1 MAKKVAIYTGFFL
14 PHLGGVER
22 YVDKLTTE
30 LEKIGYQCVI
40 ITTQHDESL
49 STKEHIDGRTIY
61 RLPTY
66 GLFKQRYPII
76 KKRYSRD
83 LLREIRSENFDY
95 CIINTRFHLTSLLGA
110 RLAKKQNIKV
120 SLIEHGTAHFSVD
133 NKILD
138 FFGMIYEH
146 ILTSI
151 IKRYVDSYYGV
162 SRNCN
167 KWLEHFGISAD
178 GVWYNAINPEDQN
191 VASNIYDETY
201 RKEDVVVSYAGRLI
215 KEKGILNLI
224 EAFESVCG
232 ELKSNKL
239 QLVVAGD
246 GPLREGLMLT
256 YKNNKNI
263 HFLGKLDFKEVM
275 SLYKRSDIFVNPS
288 LYPEGLPTA
297 VLEAGLMNSAIIATP
312 RGGTEE
318 VIIDKSHGIIVD
330 GSVDS
335 LKTALIEMIKN
346 TSMRKKSANNVKK
359 RIEKIFSWRSVAHC
373 VDKEIKENS

>member
-1 MAKKVAIYTGFFL
+1 MTKKVAIYTGFFL

-22 YVDKLTTE
+22 YVDKLTIE

-49 STKEHIDGRTIY
+49 PTKECIGGRTIY

-76 KKRYSRD
+76 KKRNNKD
-83 LLREIRSENFDY
+83 LLKKVESENFDY
-95 CIINTRFHLTSLLGA
+95 CIVNTRFHLTSLLGA

-146 ILTSI
+146 MLTFI

-162 SRNCN
+162 SRKCN
-167 KWLEHFGISAD
+167 KWLQHFGISAD
-178 GVWYNAINPEDQN
+178 GVWYNAINPEDQS
-191 VASNIYDETY
+191 VAGNIYDSHY
-201 RKEDVVVSYAGRLI
+201 KKDDIIVSYAGRLI
-215 KEKGILNLI
+215 KEKGILNLL
-224 EAFESVCG
+224 EAFEAVRK
-232 ELKSNKL
+232 EEKNDKL

-246 GPLREGLMLT
+246 GPLKESLT
-256 YKNNKNI
+256 QRYTDDKNI
-263 HFLGKLDFKEVM
+263 HFLGRLDFKEIM

-297 VLEAGLMNSAIIATP
+297 ILEAGLMNTAIIATP
-312 RGGTEE
+312 KGGTEE
-318 VIIDKSHGIIVD
+318 VILDENHGIIVD

-335 LKTALIEMIKN
+335 LKAALKEMIDNKA
-346 TSMRKKSANNVKK
+346 MRKKRANTVKK
-359 RIEKIFSWRSVAHC
+359 RIEKVFSWQSVAQC
-373 VDKEIKENS
+373 VDKKIKESV